1 MQPSDTRR
9 KRQVKIEYLSEDLD
23 PEPGKPEPVV
33 TNMEPAKAAKW
44 YINRVF
50 GFLTGSTVTCLAV
63 VAAVPNPAVQ
73 GTAGAICAG
82 SFGLARFLLAKA
94 DRTTGKAKKSHK

>member
-9 KRQVKIEYLSEDLD
+9 RTRVKIEYLSEDLD

-33 TNMEPAKAAKW
+33 VSVESAKVTKW

-50 GFLTGSTVTCLAV
+50 WFLAGSTVTCLAV
-63 VAAVPNPAVQ
+63 AAAVPIPAVQ
-73 GTAGAICAG
+73 GTVVAICAG
-82 SFGLARFLLAKA
+82 SFGLARVLLAKA
-94 DRTTGKAKKSHK
+94 YRPAKKIKRSHK